1 MTEAKALSI
10 LKAMPEPEFQK
21 FFKGLPAR
29 VQLIIKGG
37 LANWRQVLPEW
48 YIKLNKKG

>member
-1 MTEAKALSI
+1 MTEAIALSR
-10 LKAMPEPEFQK
+10 LEAMPEPEFQK

-29 VQLIIKGG
+29 VQLCVRGG
-37 LANWRQVLPEW
+37 MVDWRRVLPQW